1 MNVLRYD
8 TLYTMAIEQ
17 FGLVPALIEIMMAID
32 EKDISIV
39 GNDDFIYIYA
49 KDGTNNNPL
58 YNKEMIEFHLNTNC
72 IDYEET

>member
-1 MNVLRYD
+1 MSVLRYD

-32 EKDISIV
+32 EKDISIL

-49 KDGTNNNPL
+49 KDGTINNPL
-58 YNKEMIEFHLNTNC
+58 YNKAMIEFHLNTNC